1 MRRHRDD
8 VGGKGFAW
16 LCRATR
22 WKCNERH
29 CGGSALIC
37 SGRRRRSPAK
47 PRDAKEEICFAR
59 RRDGNARLSLARRRT
74 SAAWRRAA
82 KEEQRNARTREGP
95 ATDRY
100 AEALGS
106 SAMTGNEPMRRGV
119 EQPSWDRLRMATAQ
133 TRYATSGDG
142 KVTHCSVMA
151 KQSRGMQRRW
161 TDTGSEGVAL
171 RSRAWRRQSEAWQG
185 EGMARQRFDRRR
197 LWNAMQRNETS
208 WLSGTRGKASRPRA
222 VHGDG
227 VATRRSAIKRE
238 GSAMQRQRV
247 ALMRRGVAQPR
258 MAGA

>member
-1 MRRHRDD
+1 M
-8 VGGKGFAW
+8 
-16 LCRATR
+16 
-22 WKCNERH
+22 
-29 CGGSALIC
+29 IC
-37 SGRRRRSPAK
+37 SGKRWKRGAWPRAARRRRSPAK
-47 PRDAKEEICFAR
+47 PRAAKEEICFAR

-82 KEEQRNARTREGP
+82 KEERSKAWSGEGGAGKRTDPR
-95 ATDRY
+95 R
-100 AEALGS
+100 
-106 SAMTGNEPMRRGV
+106 TGNGPIRRGV

-161 TDTGSEGVAL
+161 IDTGCEGVAL
-171 RSRAWRRQSEAWQG
+171 RSRAWRRQSEARQG
-185 EGMARQRFDRRR
+185 EGMARKRFDRRR

-208 WLSGTRGKASRPRA
+208 WLSGARGKASRPRA

-238 GSAMQRQRV
+238 GSAMQRQ
-247 ALMRRGVAQPR
+247 
-258 MAGA
+258 

>member
-1 MRRHRDD
+1 MRGIVRRWICVALCGGATEQRSEALSEMRRHRDD

-16 LCRATR
+16 LGRASRWRRGEGRCR
-22 WKCNERH
+22 
-29 CGGSALIC
+29 GSALIC
-37 SGRRRRSPAK
+37 SGKRRKGRAQRRAARRRRSPAK
-47 PRDAKEEICFAR
+47 PRAAKEEICFAR
-59 RRDGNARLSLARRRT
+59 RRDGNAWLSLDRRRT

-82 KEEQRNARTREGP
+82 KEEQRNARNREGP

-106 SAMTGNEPMRRGV
+106 SAMTGNGPMRRGV

-142 KVTHCSVMA
+142 KARYGSVMA

-197 LWNAMQRNETS
+197 LWNAMQR
-208 WLSGTRGKASRPRA
+208 
-222 VHGDG
+222 
-227 VATRRSAIKRE
+227 
-238 GSAMQRQRV
+238 Q
-247 ALMRRGVAQPR
+247 
-258 MAGA
+258 

>member
-1 MRRHRDD
+1 M
-8 VGGKGFAW
+8 
-16 LCRATR
+16 LCPATR
-22 WKCNERH
+22 RKCTAEPR
-29 CGGSALIC
+29 SAKGKRSLEK
-37 SGRRRRSPAK
+37 SG
-47 PRDAKEEICFAR
+47 EGVAR
-59 RRDGNARLSLARRRT
+59 KRTDPRRT
-74 SAAWRRAA
+74 
-82 KEEQRNARTREGP
+82 
-95 ATDRY
+95 
-100 AEALGS
+100 
-106 SAMTGNEPMRRGV
+106 GNGPMRRGV

-197 LWNAMQRNETS
+197 LWNAI
-208 WLSGTRGKASRPRA
+208 SR
-222 VHGDG
+222 DG
-227 VATRRSAIKRE
+227 VAPRDSARGKQSTAEYATERPCDPKRCMAMATQRDAMRVNAKE
-238 GSAMQRQRV
+238 QQCSVMQRQRV